1 MIGLYFEHDKIAGDR
16 KVDLSIFTSAPNQ
29 NCDNYLQKQNP
40 SPKQSRSKSSSNRNI
55 NFTDHACSRTCLQY
69 GSCLIHTGGPRYLGG
84 GSPWVCGRAAPPGD
98 RWRPSPPAGIGWA
111 LWAWFGGGGLEVGT
125 TGETSTDSS
134 VPERNICRNLL
145 EDDSTVRGTMCGTFF
160 ELFLNYM
167 RNFF

>member
-1 MIGLYFEHDKIAGDR
+1 M
-16 KVDLSIFTSAPNQ
+16 
-29 NCDNYLQKQNP
+29 
-40 SPKQSRSKSSSNRNI
+40 
-55 NFTDHACSRTCLQY
+55 
-69 GSCLIHTGGPRYLGG
+69 
-84 GSPWVCGRAAPPGD
+84 CGRAAPPGD

-167 RNFF
+167 RNFFELFLNFKNKIISDIKNEYISSVDVFCFSSGSINVFLVLSNENILYIKIGIVRNARE